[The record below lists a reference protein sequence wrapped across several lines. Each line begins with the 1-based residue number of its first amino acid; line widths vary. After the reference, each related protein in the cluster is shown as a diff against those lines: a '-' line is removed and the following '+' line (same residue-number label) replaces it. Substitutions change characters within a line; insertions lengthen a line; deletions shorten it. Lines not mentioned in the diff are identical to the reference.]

1 MMLAKSHA
9 PDSNGQAFVFWV
21 QSDKQLMRHEVFF
34 WREWHKVGRL
44 VAATQAPRHHM
55 MTLDVPDS
63 LSVSGTLDQ
72 CVIVPLVVHNLIFYH
87 FETLGNG
94 VKLWGLEGCAR
105 RTPSQA

>member
-1 MMLAKSHA
+1 MQ
-9 PDSNGQAFVFWV
+9 P
-21 QSDKQLMRHEVFF
+21 DKQLMRHEVFF
-34 WREWHKVGRL
+34 RRKWDKVGRV
-44 VAATQAPRHHM
+44 VAASQAPRHHM

-72 CVIVPLVVHNLIFYH
+72 CIIVPLVVHTLIFYH
-87 FETLGNG
+87 LCMTGNG